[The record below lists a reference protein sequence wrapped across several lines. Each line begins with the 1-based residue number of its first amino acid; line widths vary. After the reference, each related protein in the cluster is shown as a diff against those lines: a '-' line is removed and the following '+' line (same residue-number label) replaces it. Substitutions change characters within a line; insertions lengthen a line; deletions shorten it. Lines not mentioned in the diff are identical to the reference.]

1 MGACINHVCCINHV
15 YSHTRCVF
23 PPSSFF
29 LLPSSTSQV
38 GQDGD
43 NIGFIDIWW
52 DAKGIMQKRVTMT
65 PCGEFEEE
73 GECKKFI
80 DEKVHVNRLIGF
92 FRGAS
97 KSLLGIRR
105 LCKTVY

>member
-1 MGACINHVCCINHV
+1 V
-15 YSHTRCVF
+15 S
-23 PPSSFF
+23 F
-29 LLPSSTSQV
+29 LLPPFLLPFFSQV

-80 DEKVHVNRLIGF
+80 DEKVHVNRLIGY

-97 KSLLGIRR
+97 NSLLGVRR

>member
-1 MGACINHVCCINHV
+1 M
-15 YSHTRCVF
+15 S
-23 PPSSFF
+23 F
-29 LLPSSTSQV
+29 LLPPFLLPFFSQV

-80 DEKVHVNRLIGF
+80 DEKVHVNRLIGYLE
-92 FRGAS
+92 G
-97 KSLLGIRR
+97 RR
-105 LCKTVY
+105 KVFWMFVGCVRQCTDLYSVFAV